1 MVWLGL
7 RRHDGVPEA
16 RAARQVL
23 VKQSLA
29 LELQNWRL
37 SRHVMENINSICGAG
52 EDGNGW
58 GADPFCGS
66 STRDAKPPCFARPYH
81 NSRHHHVHNADTW
94 GSLLGH
100 VALLEAGF

>member
-1 MVWLGL
+1 VWLGL

-66 STRDAKPPCFARPYH
+66 ST
-81 NSRHHHVHNADTW
+81 SRRQT
-94 GSLLGH
+94 
-100 VALLEAGF
+100 ALFRAPLP

>member
-1 MVWLGL
+1 MWLGL

-23 VKQSLA
+23 VEQSLA

-37 SRHVMENINSICGAG
+37 SRHIMENINSICGAG

-66 STRDAKPPCFARPYH
+66 STRVADPPCFARPYH
-81 NSRHHHVHNADTW
+81 NSTPPRSQTDTW